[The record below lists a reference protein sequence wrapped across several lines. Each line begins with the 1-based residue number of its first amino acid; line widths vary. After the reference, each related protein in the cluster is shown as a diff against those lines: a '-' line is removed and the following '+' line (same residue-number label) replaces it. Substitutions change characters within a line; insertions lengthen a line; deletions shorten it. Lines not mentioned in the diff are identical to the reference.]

1 MAQFVMPIKP
11 PSNVQQVLFRTETD
25 EERIAL
31 AERME
36 EEGRSPD
43 EIWRTLKVFRG
54 RDALWK
60 FEISDAEAEL
70 IEPEWG
76 FIPGRKMPL
85 SQILKHEELYN
96 FMPKMRDTEIRMYD
110 ENDDTL
116 GFIEF
121 HVPGVINLN
130 VGALRR
136 IFPED
141 QFPERLRE
149 VLLHETQ
156 HLLQL
161 EDELISPSVG
171 FYDYLGET
179 PYEQRWHE
187 QEAED
192 VVLREDFRKRIGE
205 EVSTVPPHFASI
217 ARFDEEGNIVYERQ
231 TEMPK
236 YYLKVKE
243 PISPDEY
250 IRRHLEN
257 QRQQQQL
264 KPSSS
269 EAEQRGFIV
278 PLVIPAGS
286 SEVQLGL
293 PRIIKDPLD
302 AAVRLFSGA
311 SQYTPGDRS
320 PENIQYIQDAA
331 DVAGSIGLS
340 SLPIRRP
347 ANSLGTFGGQVAA
360 QKLEPTVPAISRAM
374 RLMDEM
380 LEAGADATEA
390 SDIANRIIARD
401 PVASELFGGVSIGKD
416 GLPRI
421 EINDQKMKFK
431 QSLEFTEEYAR
442 TTLGELVDFP
452 ALFVT
457 YPEIK
462 NLQVMTRYGEKPQG
476 AFIPRIPSFDISEK
490 IYVEAPNEEG
500 LKSTLLHEIQHMIQK
515 IEGFTPGGNPYSPKT
530 RPFAEEVKREDPGA
544 FFPSWQAYRRL
555 AGEVESRNVQ
565 ARRNYSAEQRRS
577 EHPET
582 SEDVP
587 RFQQFIMPVK

>member
-60 FEISDAEAEL
+60 FEISDAESEL

-257 QRQQQQL
+257 QRQQQ
-264 KPSSS
+264 
-269 EAEQRGFIV
+269 
-278 PLVIPAGS
+278 
-286 SEVQLGL
+286 
-293 PRIIKDPLD
+293 
-302 AAVRLFSGA
+302 
-311 SQYTPGDRS
+311 
-320 PENIQYIQDAA
+320 
-331 DVAGSIGLS
+331 
-340 SLPIRRP
+340 
-347 ANSLGTFGGQVAA
+347 
-360 QKLEPTVPAISRAM
+360 
-374 RLMDEM
+374 
-380 LEAGADATEA
+380 
-390 SDIANRIIARD
+390 
-401 PVASELFGGVSIGKD
+401 
-416 GLPRI
+416 
-421 EINDQKMKFK
+421 
-431 QSLEFTEEYAR
+431 
-442 TTLGELVDFP
+442 
-452 ALFVT
+452 
-457 YPEIK
+457 
-462 NLQVMTRYGEKPQG
+462 
-476 AFIPRIPSFDISEK
+476 
-490 IYVEAPNEEG
+490 
-500 LKSTLLHEIQHMIQK
+500 
-515 IEGFTPGGNPYSPKT
+515 
-530 RPFAEEVKREDPGA
+530 
-544 FFPSWQAYRRL
+544 
-555 AGEVESRNVQ
+555 
-565 ARRNYSAEQRRS
+565 
-577 EHPET
+577 
-582 SEDVP
+582 
-587 RFQQFIMPVK
+587 